1 MREHG
6 EWLGQQLNQLAAA
19 SPHVR
24 GVRGVGLIWG
34 IDIAMRAG
42 AVIDA
47 AREKGLLLLSAGDH
61 TLRLLPPLTIT
72 RSELERGIDILSSV
86 LA

>member
-1 MREHG
+1 
-6 EWLGQQLNQLAAA
+6 
-19 SPHVR
+19 VR

-34 IDIAMRAG
+34 IDIAMRA
-42 AVIDA
+42 APIIDA
-47 AREKGLLLLSAGDH
+47 AREMGLLMLSAGDH

-72 RSELERGIDILSSV
+72 RAELERGIDILYSV